1 MPPKLNHQI
10 DLISATAMTSL
21 YRDNRPDNF
30 PICESFDKA
39 AIERLISHPDC
50 VFFRIYYGMKPDL
63 TVHAILVA
71 ADKEGN
77 DIIPSVQGGPGH
89 GHGHGHGV
97 GGDGDGD
104 ILEDSMRCPVTCPP
118 DSPLNNG

>member
-1 MPPKLNHQI
+1 MPPSINHQI
-10 DLISATAMTSL
+10 DLVSAMDMTTL
-21 YRDNRPDNF
+21 YRENRPDNF

-39 AIERLISHPDC
+39 AIERLISNPNC
-50 VFFRIYYGMKPDL
+50 VFFRIYYGMKPDM

-71 ADKEGN
+71 ADKDGN
-77 DIIPSVQGGPGH
+77 DIVPSVKGGH
-89 GHGHGHGV
+89 GHGHGHGS

-118 DSPLNNG
+118 PSPLNTP

>member
-10 DLISATAMTSL
+10 DLVSASEMTSL
-21 YRDNRPDNF
+21 YRANRPDNF

-39 AIERLISHPDC
+39 AIERLLSHPDC
-50 VFFRIYYGMKPDL
+50 VFFRIYYGMKSDL
-63 TVHAILVA
+63 SVHAILVA

-77 DIIPSVQGGPGH
+77 DIIPSVQGAP
-89 GHGHGHGV
+89 GHGHGV
-97 GGDGDGD
+97 GGDGDGE